1 MLIRWLRTVSR
12 NNLARVNMTTDAP
25 TIAIDGPAGSGK
37 TTVGKMV
44 ADRLGYKFLDTGLM
58 YRVATWIAIE
68 AQANLGEQASIISV
82 VESSSIDVGVNS
94 KGLSTISV
102 GGVDLTERLHT
113 FEIDSVVSTVS
124 AIPRIREIM
133 VAEQKKLAG
142 NGGIVM
148 VGRDI
153 GTVVVPDSPIK
164 IFLTASAATRA
175 TRRFEEFGSSG
186 EQFEFNEILESI
198 EQRDKVDSSRSDS
211 PLRPA
216 DDADVIETDD
226 MNLEEVVA
234 RVMDLVVEKMS

>member
-1 MLIRWLRTVSR
+1 
-12 NNLARVNMTTDAP
+12 MTADVP

-37 TTVGKMV
+37 TSVGKMV

-58 YRVATWIAIE
+58 YRVATWIALE
-68 AQANLGEQASIISV
+68 AEANLNEQDSIISV

-94 KGLSTISV
+94 EGQSTISV
-102 GGVDLTERLHT
+102 DGTDLTDHLHT
-113 FEIDSVVSTVS
+113 VEIDSSVSTVS

-142 NGGIVM
+142 NGGIVI

-175 TRRFEEFGSSG
+175 KRRFEEFGSAG
-186 EQFEFNEILESI
+186 EQVEFNEILASI
-198 EQRDKVDSSRSDS
+198 EQRDKVDTLRTDS

-216 DDADVIETDD
+216 DDADVIETDG
-226 MNLEEVVA
+226 MSLEEVVA
-234 RVMDLVVEKMS
+234 RVMELATEMMS